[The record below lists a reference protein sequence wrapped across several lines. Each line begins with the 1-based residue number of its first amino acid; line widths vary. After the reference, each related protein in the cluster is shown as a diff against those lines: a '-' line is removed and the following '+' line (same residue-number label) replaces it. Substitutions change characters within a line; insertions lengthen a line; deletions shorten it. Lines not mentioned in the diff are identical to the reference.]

1 MLNFNEGKVCDAIVR
16 RLEARADD
24 SRSGLR
30 WPEQER
36 HAFPVEVAFTIGDQ
50 LFALEHTGIEPFK
63 GHVQMDAE
71 ADRLFKPIV
80 DGLDVSAVAS
90 IRACRFASSA

>member
-16 RLEARADD
+16 RLEARLNG
-24 SRSGLR
+24 SRAGLR
-30 WPEQER
+30 WPEEER
-36 HAFPVEVAFTIGDQ
+36 HAFPVEVAFTIGAQ

-80 DGLDVSAVAS
+80 DALKTRSARLPFLNS
-90 IRACRFASSA
+90 